1 MRTATRVVL
10 ITVGVLAIGAVAA
23 PLVIA
28 RVSPSTTTQYLTE
41 TVTRSD
47 VTRTVAATG
56 RVVDARTYAVVP
68 GADPTLTER
77 TGLKVGTAAAG
88 RGYTTTDLRVIV
100 GSTVEEGDVLAV
112 VEDAAG
118 DETRVKAPFDGVV
131 REVLTAED
139 ASAGQ
144 ILTLGVGGRRV
155 ALEVSEYDVAR
166 VAPRQSA
173 TVEVNGTGQRFRAR
187 VVSVAPT
194 ATTTSGVQTYDTL
207 LRGAKV
213 PAAARIGMTV
223 TGTIT
228 VRRERDVV
236 AVPSTAVTAADGGHT
251 VRVLTAAGQ
260 PETRVVQVGLVG
272 DRSTQV
278 RRGLKEGERVV
289 TGTDG
294 AVAEEQGSGFLPPAP
309 GGAAPGAEGAP

>member
-10 ITVGVLAIGAVAA
+10 ITVGVLAVGAVAA

-28 RVSPSTTTQYLTE
+28 RVSPSTTTRYLTE

-77 TGLKVGTAAAG
+77 TGRKVGTAAAS

-112 VEDAAG
+112 VEDADG
-118 DETRVKAPFDGVV
+118 EETRVKAPFDGVV

-144 ILTLGVGGRRV
+144 LLTLGVGGRRV

-166 VAPRQSA
+166 VARRQSA

-194 ATTTSGVQTYDTL
+194 AITTSGVQTYDTL
-207 LRGAKV
+207 LRGGDWPRK
-213 PAAARIGMTV
+213 ARIGMTV

-228 VRRERDVV
+228 VQRRRNVL
-236 AVPSTAVTAADGGHT
+236 AVPATAITASAGGRT
-251 VRVLTAAGQ
+251 VSVLDAAGQ
-260 PETRVVQVGLVG
+260 PQTRAIRVGLAG
-272 DRSTQV
+272 DRLTEV
-278 RRGLKEGERVV
+278 TRGLKAGERVV

-294 AVAEEQGSGFLPPAP
+294 EVAAADRPGFVPPAP
-309 GGAAPGAEGAP
+309 GGAAAGGGTP